1 MHQLSFRFL
10 AEAARE
16 DLQRSLRRALEAI
29 QYLALR
35 EETSLVLSRNEL
47 CFLHNELFQ
56 CLEELNN
63 YKETCYGKT
72 NGTSSET

>member
-1 MHQLSFRFL
+1 MQQLSFGFL
-10 AEAARE
+10 AETQRE

-35 EETSLVLSRNEL
+35 EETTLVLSRNEL

-56 CLEELNN
+56 CLEQLND
-63 YKETCYGKT
+63 YKET
-72 NGTSSET
+72 N